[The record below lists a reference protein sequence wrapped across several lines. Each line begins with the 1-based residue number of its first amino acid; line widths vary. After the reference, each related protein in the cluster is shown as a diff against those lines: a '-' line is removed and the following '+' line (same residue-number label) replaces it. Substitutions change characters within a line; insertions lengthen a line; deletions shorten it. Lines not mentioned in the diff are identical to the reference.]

1 MEGRSLFYKAV
12 WKFSRANPL
21 GFKTWEQCSVAW
33 RLCSGPKTP
42 SPESSP
48 FSLKVSICFQLSSF
62 VCFLPVAFGE
72 YSILFFILS
81 CLLPFQFR
89 LVWASQKPSVRLL
102 PILEIPAT
110 APPWSWVL
118 AVVVVGQ
125 WGRLRT
131 AVSTGFFPWLPLWS
145 SPIDFPHRGSPHGSV
160 FYKLD
165 GLRISHIIKFWF
177 FLLNSSV

>member
-1 MEGRSLFYKAV
+1 M
-12 WKFSRANPL
+12 
-21 GFKTWEQCSVAW
+21 AW
-33 RLCSGPKTP
+33 RLCSGPKTL

-72 YSILFFILS
+72 YSILFLNFILS
-81 CLLPFQFR
+81 PSLSVQTGLSFSETFCLSPAHLGDSCHGPS
-89 LVWASQKPSVRLL
+89 LVLG
-102 PILEIPAT
+102 
-110 APPWSWVL
+110 L